1 MNELLHLKV
10 PNPGK
15 VFGAVRRYFRRGR
28 VFYLGSRVNQRY
40 VNGVLEFIGE
50 DDGEDVLQG
59 VCEDGE
65 DWDFALEA
73 LEQAE

>member
-1 MNELLHLKV
+1 MGQLGGTYGDE
-10 PNPGK
+10 
-15 VFGAVRRYFRRGR
+15 
-28 VFYLGSRVNQRY
+28 VFYLGLTLDPRY
-40 VNGVLEFIGE
+40 MNGALEFIGE

-59 VCEDGE
+59 VGEDGE